1 MGKPEKNVVCE
12 IKCTRENNC
21 YDSKCLQSKKRKIH
35 CYDIHQ
41 SIGKLRE
48 RWTGGN
54 EMTL

>member
-35 CYDIHQ
+35 CYDIKHPPKYWKAA
-41 SIGKLRE
+41 G
-48 RWTGGN
+48 
-54 EMTL
+54 EMDR